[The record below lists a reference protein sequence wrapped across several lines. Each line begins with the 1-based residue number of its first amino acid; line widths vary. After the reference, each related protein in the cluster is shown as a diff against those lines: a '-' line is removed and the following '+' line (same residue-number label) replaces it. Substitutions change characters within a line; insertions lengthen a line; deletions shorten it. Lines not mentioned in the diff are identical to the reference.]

1 MQISRAKK
9 RLETAGVTFE
19 MKDGGDGEV
28 AEKGKGGGAGK
39 KRAASV
45 EEEGL
50 DGMMNPKKKA
60 KGKKVKVEE
69 AEEDE

>member
-9 RLETAGVTFE
+9 RLETAGAIFD
-19 MKDGGDGEV
+19 MKDGGNEEV
-28 AEKGKGGGAGK
+28 AEKGKSGRGE

-45 EEEGL
+45 DAEGL

-60 KGKKVKVEE
+60 KGKKVKAEEVEE
-69 AEEDE
+69 E